1 MFAVDFG
8 TVQVGSAAL
17 RTLPAPARIVS
28 VVGIG
33 FSATSSSRG
42 VVVVYE
48 PYEPNENGTGRLVLR
63 IGSRL
68 VHIPL
73 RGRGIDTLR
82 PALTVFAP
90 RTAVAGRALLIRFS
104 AADNDLVAVCSVTV
118 NGHAAARLRW
128 PATSFRWLVPAGARG
143 RVRIGVSARDRVGNT
158 ATVTRTVRV
167 QPKP

>member
-1 MFAVDFG
+1 VFAVDFG
-8 TVQVGSAAL
+8 AVQVGSAAL

-28 VVGIG
+28 ISGVG
-33 FSATSSSRG
+33 FSAARSSRG

-48 PYEPNENGTGRLVLR
+48 PYEPNEAGIGRLVVR

-82 PALTVFAP
+82 PALTVTVP
-90 RTAVAGRALLIRFS
+90 PTAVAGRTLVIRFS
-104 AADNDLVAVCSVTV
+104 AADNDLVAVCIVTV
-118 NGHAAARLRW
+118 NGRAVARLPW

-143 RVRIGVSARDRVGNT
+143 SIRISVSARDRSGNI